1 VAQDGAKA
9 ATENDSPLVLCEIR
23 DGVGYATIN
32 RPDSRNALA
41 APVREA
47 LLTFLDE
54 VRGRPDVRAVVIG
67 AAGKGFIA
75 GGDVKGFAM
84 GLKLPAAERAD
95 DMKTRAM
102 GAAKVIRAI
111 HELPQPVVVSA
122 RGLAVGIGASV
133 IFAADLAI
141 VSDTAKVG
149 LTHVTLGISPDGGA
163 THFLPRLT
171 GLKRAMQVALFGEM
185 LTASELL
192 DMGLVNFVVPD
203 DQLEARTA
211 TLAAKLA
218 AGAAKAQQETK
229 RLIRGGE
236 NLDLETQLAAEGE
249 ALRRC
254 AETDDWVE
262 GLGAVLERRPARFGG
277 LKD

>member
-1 VAQDGAKA
+1 MAQDGVTA

-54 VRGRPDVRAVVIG
+54 VRGRSDVRAVVIG

-75 GGDVKGFAM
+75 GGDVKGFAA
-84 GLKLPAAERAD
+84 GLKLPAAERAE
-95 DMKTRAM
+95 DMKMRAM

-122 RGLAVGIGASV
+122 RGFAVGIGASV
-133 IFAADLAI
+133 LFAADLAI
-141 VSDTAKVG
+141 VSNTAKVG

-163 THFLPRLT
+163 TYFLPRLT

-185 LTASELL
+185 LSASELL

-203 DQLEARTA
+203 DELEARTA
-211 TLAAKLA
+211 TLAANLA

-229 RLIRGGE
+229 HLIRGGE
-236 NLDLETQLAAEGE
+236 NCDLEAQLAAEGE

-254 AETDDWVE
+254 AATDDWVE
-262 GLGAVLERRPARFGG
+262 GLSAVLERRPARFGG
-277 LKD
+277 VKN